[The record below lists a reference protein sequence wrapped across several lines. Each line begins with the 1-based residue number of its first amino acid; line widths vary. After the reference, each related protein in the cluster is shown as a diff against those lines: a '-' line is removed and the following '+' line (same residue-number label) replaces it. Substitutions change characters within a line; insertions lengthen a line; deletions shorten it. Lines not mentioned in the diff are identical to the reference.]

1 MSGYVLRRRIH
12 ISWLIAW
19 ACVGIIMGVIGV
31 QYVPQASFSSLS
43 WLLAG
48 VGLFALVAWKRWIW
62 MVMLA
67 IVAGCLVGLWRG
79 STGLDGLVLYERIQ
93 GSEATIRGVV
103 SEDVD
108 TNKRGQLVLR
118 LKDIALGEHTVGGM
132 VWVTLDDAADIK
144 RSDIVTIRGE
154 ASEGF
159 GSFAAAMYSA
169 ELVKLQRK
177 EPGDVALTVRDEFA
191 EGTRAAIPEPEV
203 SLGLGYL
210 VGQRRGL
217 PEELMTAL
225 QVAGLTHVIVASGY
239 NLTIL
244 VRLARRLF
252 EKVSKYLSAL
262 MSGGLIVAFMA
273 VTGASPSMSRASL
286 VAGLSLL
293 AWYYGRTFHP
303 LVLLPFA
310 AAVTLI
316 INPSYGWGDLGWQL
330 SFAAFAG
337 VMILAP
343 LLQAYYFGEKK
354 PGIMRQIVGET
365 VAAWLVTLPILLVA
379 FGQMSNV
386 AIVANLLILPLV
398 PLAMLLV
405 FIAGIAGLL
414 FVPIAPIV
422 GYPAYLLLHYMTQ
435 TANWIAGFEWAQTEL
450 TITWWQA
457 AVVYMLLAG
466 FCVYMWR
473 VTRFKLSD
481 SSIVE

>member
-1 MSGYVLRRRIH
+1 
-12 ISWLIAW
+12 
-19 ACVGIIMGVIGV
+19 
-31 QYVPQASFSSLS
+31 
-43 WLLAG
+43 
-48 VGLFALVAWKRWIW
+48 
-62 MVMLA
+62 
-67 IVAGCLVGLWRG
+67 
-79 STGLDGLVLYERIQ
+79 
-93 GSEATIRGVV
+93 
-103 SEDVD
+103 
-108 TNKRGQLVLR
+108 
-118 LKDIALGEHTVGGM
+118 
-132 VWVTLDDAADIK
+132 
-144 RSDIVTIRGE
+144 
-154 ASEGF
+154 
-159 GSFAAAMYSA
+159 
-169 ELVKLQRK
+169 
-177 EPGDVALTVRDEFA
+177 
-191 EGTRAAIPEPEV
+191 
-203 SLGLGYL
+203 
-210 VGQRRGL
+210 
-217 PEELMTAL
+217 
-225 QVAGLTHVIVASGY
+225 
-239 NLTIL
+239 
-244 VRLARRLF
+244 
-252 EKVSKYLSAL
+252 

-273 VTGASPSMSRASL
+273 VTGASPSMSRAGL

-310 AAVTLI
+310 AAVTLL

-354 PGIMRQIVGET
+354 PGIMWQIVGET

-405 FIAGIAGLL
+405 FLAGITSLI
-414 FVPIAPIV
+414 FTPIAPIV

-435 TANWIAGFEWAQTEL
+435 TASWIAGLEWAQTEL

-466 FCVYMWR
+466 FCAYMWR